1 MRGQARGVL
10 GDLSEDKKGNFES
23 LVKALE
29 ERFPPPN
36 QNELYRVQFRERRQ
50 RVSESLPELGKAI
63 RLLINK
69 AYPKAPGEV
78 RETLAMEHFID
89 ALSNNEMRIRI
100 KQSRPQNL
108 NTAVCLAVELETFYK
123 AETGVTYSFPPTE
136 E

>member
-1 MRGQARGVL
+1 M
-10 GDLSEDKKGNFES
+10 
-23 LVKALE
+23 
-29 ERFPPPN
+29 PHPN
-36 QNELYRVQFRERRQ
+36 QNELYRVQLRERRK
-50 RVSESLPELGKAI
+50 RVSESLPELGQAI
-63 RLLINK
+63 RRLINK

-123 AETGVTYSFPPTE
+123 EGRDRQSSFKGVRE
-136 E
+136 HR